1 MRVNFSPR
9 KTTVILAIP
18 GAAASGDFTPDRSN
32 NAMNRPVTPKF
43 P

>member
-9 KTTVILAIP
+9 KTTVIPAIP
-18 GAAASGDFTPDRSN
+18 GAAAGSDFAPDRSN
-32 NAMNRPVTPKF
+32 NAMNGRVTPKF